1 MGLID
6 FIERNLL
13 SCPWKQLGLECTG
26 CGFQRALV
34 HLLRGEFAEA
44 FHMYPAIYTLIGMF
58 LFLGMHLKFNFDKGA
73 RILKWLFM
81 INIAVIAVHYISK
94 FT

>member
-1 MGLID
+1 MGMID
-6 FIERNLL
+6 FIEKNLL

-26 CGFQRALV
+26 CGLQRAVV

-44 FHMYPAIYTLIGMF
+44 YYMYPAVYTLIGMF

-73 RILKWLFM
+73 TILKWLFM
-81 INIAVIAVHYISK
+81 LNVAVIFIHYILK
-94 FT
+94 FI